1 MKAAYIPSTGST
13 SEIRWGDLPNPV
25 PNENE
30 VLIKVEAIAVNY
42 VDTFVRSGLYK
53 TELPFPFILGRDAIG
68 TIIQT
73 GKHVQKFKIG
83 DRVWTNSMGYDGR
96 QGVAS
101 QLASIPEERAFL
113 APEQANPYQLI
124 GAVHSA
130 ATAQIALQFIMN
142 LKAGQWILVEGAAG
156 HVGQKFVYLAHK
168 MGAHVVTTSH
178 PRHFQELTKIGAQQ
192 TFSYHDEKLLEH
204 LAKVKPTGFDH
215 IVDTS
220 GQVALQDNLDL
231 LGPHGTLTMIT
242 RPKSGD
248 WNPQAFYMKF
258 QSIKGFVISQASL
271 EQLQNA
277 ATVLNEEFSKGHLLE
292 KNIRLLPASQAQ
304 LAHELL
310 ETKAEK
316 NKIVLTFD
324 D

>member
-1 MKAAYIPSTGST
+1 MKAAYIPVTGST
-13 SEIRWGDLPNPV
+13 SEICWGDLPVPV
-25 PNENE
+25 PKDNE
-30 VLIKVEAIAVNY
+30 VLIKVEAVAVNY

-53 TELPFPFILGRDAIG
+53 TELSFPFILGRDAIG
-68 TIIQT
+68 TIIQV
-73 GKHVQKFKIG
+73 GKYVQKFKIG
-83 DRVWTNSMGYDGR
+83 DRVWTNSMGYEGR
-96 QGVAS
+96 QGVTS

-130 ATAQIALQFIMN
+130 TTAQIALQDVMN
-142 LKAGQWILVEGAAG
+142 LKSGQWILIEGAAG
-156 HVGQKFVYLAHK
+156 QVGQKFVYLANK
-168 MGAHVVTTSH
+168 MGAHIVTTSH
-178 PRHFQELTKIGAQQ
+178 PRHFQDLVKLGAQQ

-204 LAKVKPTGFDH
+204 LGNLKPTGFDH

-231 LGPHGTLTMIT
+231 LGLHGTLTMIT
-242 RPKSGD
+242 KPKNSD
-248 WNPQAFYMKF
+248 WNPQAFYMKS

-271 EQLQNA
+271 EQLQDA
-277 ATVLNEEFSKGHLLE
+277 ATILNEYFVQGHLLE

-304 LAHELL
+304 SAHELL

-316 NKIVLTFD
+316 NKIVLTFYD
-324 D
+324 